1 MPDAEKDRAGDI
13 CMRKQKGD
21 DRIVFRSLAMITQFG
36 LNMLVPICAM
46 SALGVWLD
54 GKLGTS
60 WITILLFAVGAAAGG
75 QNVYRMAR
83 RIYGGEQETAQGGSA
98 EDDRETE
105 KDE

>member
-1 MPDAEKDRAGDI
+1 M
-13 CMRKQKGD
+13 KQRKGD
-21 DRIVFRSLAMITQFG
+21 DRIVFQSLAMVTQFG
-36 LNMLVPICAM
+36 LNMIVPICMM

-60 WITILLFAVGAAAGG
+60 WLTILFFVLGAVAGA

-83 RIYGGEQETAQGGSA
+83 RMYSTDEPDRKQDISH
-98 EDDRETE
+98 EDNRDSE